1 MRDKGYNYEMPDWF
15 RLTLHPNINVLADTD
30 TTMVWV
36 THACLGSPPFFEG
49 RLQSVQ
55 GEVAE
60 TSLFGKKV
68 NTLLHPLEE
77 CYKSI

>member
-1 MRDKGYNYEMPDWF
+1 MRDEGDNYEMPDWF

-36 THACLGSPPFFEG
+36 THACVGSPPFFEG
-49 RLQSVQ
+49 RLQ

-60 TSLFGKKV
+60 TSLFGKK
-68 NTLLHPLEE
+68 
-77 CYKSI
+77 